1 MRLALHHAHAAV
13 APTAAA
19 LFVVSAPEAMA
30 QDGSE
35 TPFSV
40 HAHVELVSDYRDR
53 GVSYS
58 HGEPA
63 IQGSVI
69 LAHESGFYVGVWSSS
84 MDDGGSG
91 FGSLELD
98 YLAGWA
104 GEVSSGV
111 IADISLGYYT
121 FPDAIDAPGFK
132 TSSFEAAASA
142 TFQIGPAET
151 TLGYFYAWDQKAI
164 GGIDNHHLYAAAS
177 VPIAKTP
184 LSLGARVGY
193 TDGAYSSDPDRTN
206 FDWTLSV
213 SAEVLSPLVASVR
226 YTGVSG
232 PTVRNYSDDTIVLS
246 MAAAF

>member
-1 MRLALHHAHAAV
+1 MRFASHHAQGAAV
-13 APTAAA
+13 TTAAA
-19 LFVVSAPEAMA
+19 LFVASASEAMA
-30 QDGSE
+30 QEDSQ
-35 TPFSV
+35 PALSV
-40 HAHVELVSDYRDR
+40 VAHVELVSDYRDR

-58 HGEPA
+58 NGEPA

-69 LAHESGFYVGVWSSS
+69 LVHESGFYAGVWSSS

-91 FGSLELD
+91 LGSLELD

-111 IADISLGYYT
+111 IADFSLGYYT

-142 TFQIGPAET
+142 TFPLGPAET
-151 TLGYFYAWDQKAI
+151 TLGYFYAWDQAAI
-164 GGIDNHHLYAAAS
+164 GGIDNHHVYASAS

-213 SAEVLSPLVASVR
+213 SAEVLPPLLASVR
-226 YTGVSG
+226 YAGVSG
-232 PTVRNYSDDTIVLS
+232 PSVRNYSDDTFVLS
-246 MAAAF
+246 LAAAF